1 MHITNTQEKV
11 MGIPKKQDASITD
24 EETIRVKIGSGTYS
38 KKKKV
43 QIGVILAALAGLI
56 IWAAYS

>member
-1 MHITNTQEKV
+1 